1 MKILLDMGHTLSGA
15 DLGTEGCGRKEQECT
30 REIGYKI
37 KEKLE
42 AIGHRVIVCSPDN
55 AATLHESLEYR
66 AKTANK
72 EVGDLY
78 ISLHLHAFNGIAY
91 GTEIY
96 TYAARKFKEA
106 LDILENI
113 SSLGYR
119 NRGIKDGSR
128 LYVIRKTVMKA
139 MVIECCFI
147 DNEKDME
154 LYNAEAMASEI
165 VNGII
170 GKKSRKSWVEE
181 LQKECSKERGNIE
194 IIQGIADEN
203 TLEVCPML
211 RIGNTGGIVRIM
223 QQRLTS
229 LGYGLPYG
237 ADGILGYGTKQ
248 VIMKFQRDNGLTE
261 DGIVGKETWRKL
273 LLL

>member
-15 DLGTEGCGRKEQECT
+15 DLGAEGCGRKEQECT

-42 AIGHRVIVCSPDN
+42 AIGHKVIVCSPDN
-55 AATLHESLEYR
+55 ASTLHESLDYR
-66 AKTANK
+66 VKKANK
-72 EVGDLY
+72 EGGDLY
-78 ISLHLHAFNGIAY
+78 ISLHLHAFNGVAH
-91 GTEIY
+91 GTELY
-96 TYAARKFKEA
+96 TYGGRKFKEA
-106 LDILENI
+106 QDVLENI

-128 LYVIRKTVMKA
+128 LYVIRKTKIKA

-154 LYNAEAMASEI
+154 LYNAEVIAKEI

-181 LQKECSKERGNIE
+181 LQKECVKGKENIKITE
-194 IIQGIADEN
+194 GIADEN

-223 QQRLTS
+223 QQRLTA

-237 ADGILGYGTKQ
+237 ADGIFGYGTKQ
-248 VIMKFQRDNGLTE
+248 VVMKFQKDSWLTE
-261 DGIVGKETWRKL
+261 DGIVGKETWRRL